1 MLSQGWPPK
10 ISSFF
15 IFCGQ
20 GRNESPSFLS
30 FPNLWSFLDTLE
42 GEEVGGGTLWCS
54 LVNRV
59 LKGVGQASQQTSAV
73 TCNLTQALLSPF
85 RINVESAPG
94 LTTLTI
100 RQHLLSSAQTRAGI

>member
-1 MLSQGWPPK
+1 MLSEGWPPK

-30 FPNLWSFLDTLE
+30 FPNLWSLDTLE

-59 LKGVGQASQQTSAV
+59 LKGAGQASQQTSAV
-73 TCNLTQALLSPF
+73 TCNLTGALLSPF

-94 LTTLTI
+94 I
-100 RQHLLSSAQTRAGI
+100 DNANHQAVLSSAQTTAGI